1 MRGFRWSGW
10 GYSLAK
16 ASGHRRR
23 TKRDFLYFGTVIGLA
38 LAPTVQAQPL
48 SNGAIAEPA
57 TQLVSFPNSPLPR
70 LVVDCVTIDP
80 AKLRAGAVPSSLD
93 RPSCAALSAPVSVPR
108 DRDLFKVAGAGLAM
122 SVGLTGSDQG
132 FGLLR
137 ALASFSHLLNVG
149 PLGGW
154 QFRAEAQL
162 ARPPDF
168 EATYLVDEHVRVSL
182 TPPAFGGWSLR
193 FEAGGGTQGSF
204 DPNNAME
211 RGLNLSADLSRGFI
225 LPGLGRDE
233 HRLHFRLAED
243 RTEDRVS
250 GVDAQNTRAILGYS
264 HSLGIGSLGSD
275 LAVIRT
281 QPDGAPAATS
291 MRVEVKFARPF

>member
-1 MRGFRWSGW
+1 M
-10 GYSLAK
+10 
-16 ASGHRRR
+16 
-23 TKRDFLYFGTVIGLA
+23 GLA
-38 LAPTVQAQPL
+38 VAVGAQAQMP
-48 SNGAIAEPA
+48 GDGG
-57 TQLVSFPNSPLPR
+57 TTGTTTRLVSFPTSPLPR
-70 LVVDCVTIDP
+70 LVVDCVSVDP
-80 AKLRAGAVPSSLD
+80 AKLRAGAVPTSLD
-93 RPSCAALSAPVSVPR
+93 RPSCASLSAPVAVQR
-108 DRDLFKVAGAGLAM
+108 DRDLFKVARADLAM

-137 ALASFSHLLNVG
+137 ALASFSHFLNVG

-154 QFRAEAQL
+154 QFYAEAQL

-168 EATYLVDEHVRVSL
+168 EATYLVDEQVRLAL

-193 FEAGGGTQGSF
+193 FDAGGGTQGSF

-211 RGLNLSADLSRGFI
+211 RGLNLSADLSRGFV
-225 LPGLGRDE
+225 LPGLDRAE

-243 RTEDRVS
+243 RTEDRIS

-264 HSLGIGSLGSD
+264 HALGIGSLGSD

-281 QPDGAPAATS
+281 QPEGAPAATS